1 MSSSQKENQNKAG
14 SSNGTA
20 AKLVPIV
27 LVTLCAFYA
36 LSKLRPP
43 KHEGDYDLKA
53 FGQLP
58 VQQKGRVKPLDTVAR
73 NSLLVMRGK
82 QTVPDGPEIS
92 FYEKV
97 FEGKKSPRYLPA
109 IEWFAELTL
118 RPSKADEYK
127 VFRIDHPEVLG
138 LFGFKPGKA
147 KYFSFNDLFHSND
160 IENLRKRQIEIIQ
173 NNPQVENL
181 RKRQADIIQVVNE
194 YLTTN
199 PDASERDKIEM
210 RVPLITQY
218 ENNQK
223 ELNTLIKDL
232 TQETQDKLDSL
243 MTKVTEVER
252 AIRSITL
259 GEDLNQNRDLDTL
272 NEDRNKD
279 GKLNLSEDLNE
290 NGRLD
295 LSEDLNG
302 NGKLDPDED
311 LNGNGRLDLSEDLNG
326 NGELDPS
333 EDSNGNRR
341 LDVSEDLNKN
351 GKLDPGPDSEKYT
364 PYQSNLAHLY
374 RAITLYDQLKDGL
387 FPHNWGKRF
396 GTSYSE
402 EIEIQSVHDQG
413 LLFPKFFPTSY
424 FKRNHSK
431 SLLFG
436 DINQFRILLNLLSF
450 DLKGSLESLRQELK
464 EAGALENESKLMEI
478 VAEKPEV
485 LELIQFDQNESLKLA
500 FNTSGEILRRQAEG
514 RYAPLG
520 IVPPDSFEGKVSIE
534 NGSDKM
540 SASEGKLDEFLQA
553 QSQVKIGSYS
563 AFDGIWRENQLRE
576 KVIKEL
582 KEDGTATLT
591 NVHEGRY
598 LVIDFL
604 FYLSFAGI
612 ALGVFRGLKRKKP
625 TWLAGSVATLLGT
638 GLALVWLV
646 LFGVPSATVKDVT
659 LHNIDWPTLPDS
671 LLETRKSSGTG
682 QIDPIILSY
691 ADLANAYQD
700 RNHAEFNG
708 IVKKLSDE
716 LEKSAPSQWHDLK
729 NLGPEHKFNG
739 AQPFVT
745 CMALYL
751 MALVFVF
758 LSWLIWQTP
767 MQKTAVGLTT
777 LAFVIHILGLVVRIW
792 IQGRPPVTNLYSS
805 SIFISLGAVFFGLI
819 FERIYR
825 NGIGTASAC
834 MVGFG
839 SLVIAHGFFGMT
851 DGLDSSG
858 DTMEMLQAVLDTNFW
873 LATHVVCIT
882 LGYVAMF
889 VAGSLAIIYLLR
901 GILDRRFD
909 KKTGRSISSM
919 IFGITCFA
927 VIFSFVGTMLGGIW
941 ADDSWGRF
949 WGWDPKENG
958 ALLIV
963 IWSAIVLHARFG
975 GLAKDRGIAALAIFG
990 NIVTSWSWFGTNLLQ
1005 EGLHSYG
1012 FSEAGFIALMW
1023 FVASQLL
1030 FIAIAYVPQR
1040 FWLSELGQP
1049 VRKRRKGDSIKSSS
1063 SSTNPSGS
1071 Q

>member
-1 MSSSQKENQNKAG
+1 MSSSQEENQNKAG
-14 SSNGTA
+14 PGNGTA

-36 LSKLRPP
+36 LSKLRPA

-73 NSLLVMRGK
+73 NSLLIMRGK
-82 QTVPDGPEIS
+82 QTVPDGPEVS
-92 FYEKV
+92 FFQRV
-97 FEGKKSPRYLPA
+97 FYGKKSPRYLPA
-109 IEWFAELTL
+109 IEWLAELTL

-147 KYFSFNDLFHSND
+147 KYFSFNDLFHTND
-160 IENLRKRQIEIIQ
+160 RENLRERQIEIVQ
-173 NNPQVENL
+173 NNERIKDL
-181 RKRQADIIQVVNE
+181 RIRQDEIVQEVNDFI
-194 YLTTN
+194 TKN
-199 PDASERDKIEM
+199 PDASENDKQEM
-210 RVPLITQY
+210 QERLISQY
-218 ENNQK
+218 E
-223 ELNTLIKDL
+223 ETEVLLKDL
-232 TQETQDKLDSL
+232 IEELTKETQAKLDSL
-243 MTKVTEVER
+243 NNKVAKVER
-252 AIRSITL
+252 AIRSIKL
-259 GEDLNQNRDLDTL
+259 GEDLNR
-272 NEDRNKD
+272 
-279 GKLNLSEDLNE
+279 

-295 LSEDLNG
+295 EGEDIN
-302 NGKLDPDED
+302 E
-311 LNGNGRLDLSEDLNG
+311 
-326 NGELDPS
+326 
-333 EDSNGNRR
+333 
-341 LDVSEDLNKN
+341 N

-374 RAITLYDQLKDGL
+374 QSVTLYDQLKNGL
-387 FPHNWGKRF
+387 FLHQGVNFF
-396 GTSYSE
+396 GTS
-402 EIEIQSVHDQG
+402 
-413 LLFPKFFPTSY
+413 
-424 FKRNHSK
+424 HSK
-431 SLLFG
+431 KIEDSLLFG
-436 DINQFRILLNLLSF
+436 DINQFRIVLNLFSL
-450 DLKGSLESLRQELK
+450 DLDGSLKSLRKEFK
-464 EAGALENESKLMEI
+464 EAGALEDESKLMEI
-478 VAEKPEV
+478 VNKKPEA
-485 LELIQFDQNESLKLA
+485 LELIQFDQIENLKIP
-500 FNTSGEILRRQAEG
+500 FKNSGRFLDRQADF
-514 RYAPLG
+514 APLG
-520 IVPPDSFEGKVSIE
+520 IVPPDSFEGKISIE
-534 NGSDKM
+534 NETEQM
-540 SASEGKLDEFLQA
+540 TASEGNLTKFLQA

-563 AFDGIWRENQLRE
+563 PFDGIWRENQLRE
-576 KVIKEL
+576 KLIKEL
-582 KEDGTATLT
+582 KDDATATMT

-598 LVIDFL
+598 WVIDFL

-612 ALGVFRGLKRKKP
+612 AFGVFRGLKRKKP
-625 TWLAGSVATLLGT
+625 VWLAGFVALLSGT
-638 GLALVWLV
+638 GLALAWLV

-671 LLETRKSSGTG
+671 LLESRKSPGTG
-682 QIDPIILSY
+682 QIDPILLSY
-691 ADLANAYQD
+691 ADLADAYQD
-700 RNHAEFNG
+700 RNHEEFNG
-708 IVKKLSDE
+708 IVKKLSKE
-716 LEKSAPSQWHDLK
+716 FEKSAPSQWHDLK
-729 NLGPEHKFNG
+729 NLGPEQAFNG

-777 LAFVIHILGLVVRIW
+777 LAFVIHVLGLVVRIW

-990 NIVTSWSWFGTNLLQ
+990 NVVTSWSWFGTNLLQ

-1040 FWLSELGQP
+1040 YWLSELGNP
-1049 VRKRRKGDSIKSSS
+1049 ARNRRA
-1063 SSTNPSGS
+1063 
-1071 Q
+1071 

>member
-1 MSSSQKENQNKAG
+1 MRE
-14 SSNGTA
+14 
-20 AKLVPIV
+20 
-27 LVTLCAFYA
+27 
-36 LSKLRPP
+36 
-43 KHEGDYDLKA
+43 
-53 FGQLP
+53 QL
-58 VQQKGRVKPLDTVAR
+58 
-73 NSLLVMRGK
+73 
-82 QTVPDGPEIS
+82 I
-92 FYEKV
+92 
-97 FEGKKSPRYLPA
+97 
-109 IEWFAELTL
+109 
-118 RPSKADEYK
+118 
-127 VFRIDHPEVLG
+127 
-138 LFGFKPGKA
+138 
-147 KYFSFNDLFHSND
+147 
-160 IENLRKRQIEIIQ
+160 
-173 NNPQVENL
+173 PQW
-181 RKRQADIIQVVNE
+181 K
-194 YLTTN
+194 
-199 PDASERDKIEM
+199 
-210 RVPLITQY
+210 
-218 ENNQK
+218 
-223 ELNTLIKDL
+223 
-232 TQETQDKLDSL
+232 ETQDKIDDLNEEIQVEVDELIDNLTKETQPKIDSL
-243 MTKVTEVER
+243 RAKVNEVER
-252 AIRSITL
+252 AIRSIKL
-259 GEDLNQNRDLDTL
+259 GEDLNRNDNLDV
-272 NEDRNKD
+272 
-279 GKLNLSEDLNE
+279 GEDLNE
-290 NGRLD
+290 
-295 LSEDLNG
+295 
-302 NGKLDPDED
+302 
-311 LNGNGRLDLSEDLNG
+311 
-326 NGELDPS
+326 
-333 EDSNGNRR
+333 
-341 LDVSEDLNKN
+341 N
-351 GKLDPGPDSEKYT
+351 GKLDPGPDVEKYT

-374 RAITLYDQLKDGL
+374 QAVTLYDQLKNGL
-387 FPHNWGKRF
+387 FIHQGVNFF
-396 GTSYSE
+396 GTSYSK
-402 EIEIQSVHDQG
+402 EIET
-413 LLFPKFFPTSY
+413 L
-424 FKRNHSK
+424 
-431 SLLFG
+431 SL
-436 DINQFRILLNLLSF
+436 QKKLNAQV
-450 DLKGSLESLRQELK
+450 EELRQELL
-464 EAGALENESKLMEI
+464 ASGAIENESKLMEI

-485 LELIQFDQNESLKLA
+485 MELIQRDQTLKENLRKSES
-500 FNTSGEILRRQAEG
+500 FLRVQA
-514 RYAPLG
+514 RFAPLG

-534 NGSDKM
+534 NGTETMTARK
-540 SASEGKLDEFLQA
+540 GKLDEFLQA

-576 KVIKEL
+576 KLIKSVA
-582 KEDGTATLT
+582 EDGTATLT
-591 NVHEGRY
+591 NVHEGRNWR
-598 LVIDFL
+598 LDFL

-612 ALGVFRGLKRKKP
+612 AFGVFRGLKRKRP

-671 LLETRKSSGTG
+671 LLESRDKAGIG
-682 QIDPIILSY
+682 QIDPILLSY
-691 ADLANAYQD
+691 ADLANAYQGRD
-700 RNHAEFNG
+700 HAEFNG
-708 IVKKLSDE
+708 IVKKLADKF
-716 LEKSAPSQWHDLK
+716 EKNTPSQWHDFK
-729 NLGPEHKFNG
+729 NLGPEHTFNA

-777 LAFVIHILGLVVRIW
+777 LAFVIHVLGLVVRIW

-834 MVGFG
+834 IVGFG

-990 NIVTSWSWFGTNLLQ
+990 NIVTSWSWFGTNLLG
-1005 EGLHSYG
+1005 EGLHNYG

-1049 VRKRRKGDSIKSSS
+1049 ARKRKADHSVKPSA
-1063 SSTNPSGS
+1063 SSTNPAES

>member
-1 MSSSQKENQNKAG
+1 MSSSDKVNQNKAG

-27 LVTLCAFYA
+27 LVTICAFYA

-58 VQQKGRVKPLDTVAR
+58 VQQKGRVKPLDTIAR
-73 NSLLVMRGK
+73 NSLLIMRGK
-82 QTVPDGPEIS
+82 QTVPDGPEVS
-92 FYEKV
+92 FFQRV
-97 FEGKKSPRYLPA
+97 FYGKKSPRYLTA
-109 IEWFAELTL
+109 IEWFTELTL
-118 RPSKADEYK
+118 RPDKADEYK

-138 LFGFKPGKA
+138 LFGFEPGKA
-147 KYFSFNDLFHSND
+147 KYFSFNDLFHNID
-160 IENLRKRQIEIIQ
+160 IENLRKRRE
-173 NNPQVENL
+173 
-181 RKRQADIIQVVNE
+181 DIIQEVDNYV
-194 YLTTN
+194 TKN
-199 PDASERDKIEM
+199 PDASEKDKREM
-210 RVPLITQY
+210 QKRLSKQY
-218 ENNQK
+218 EQ
-223 ELNTLIKDL
+223 
-232 TQETQDKLDSL
+232 TQDKLDSL
-243 MTKVTEVER
+243 IAKVTEVER
-252 AIRSITL
+252 AIRSIKL
-259 GEDLNQNRDLDTL
+259 GEDLNRNGVLDTIEDL
-272 NEDRNKD
+272 NRNGRLDLSEDRNNNGKLDPSEDRNKD
-279 GKLNLSEDLNE
+279 GKLNLSEDLNSNGLLDMSE
-290 NGRLD
+290 DLNENGELDPGEDLNSNGRLD
-295 LSEDLNG
+295 LSEDLNN
-302 NGKLDPDED
+302 NGKLDP
-311 LNGNGRLDLSEDLNG
+311 SEDLN
-326 NGELDPS
+326 NND
-333 EDSNGNRR
+333 R
-341 LDVSEDLNKN
+341 LDVSEDLNEN
-351 GKLDPGPDSEKYT
+351 GKIDPGPDSEKYT

-374 RAITLYDQLKDGL
+374 QAVTLYDQLKNGL
-387 FPHNWGKRF
+387 FPHHGSKFF
-396 GTSYSE
+396 GTFYSK
-402 EIEIQSVHDQG
+402 EI
-413 LLFPKFFPTSY
+413 KA
-424 FKRNHSK
+424 
-431 SLLFG
+431 
-436 DINQFRILLNLLSF
+436 LSF
-450 DLKGSLESLRQELK
+450 HKELSEGALEDLREELL
-464 EAGALENESKLMEI
+464 ASGALENESKLMEI
-478 VAEKPEV
+478 LSENPKAMG
-485 LELIQFDQNESLKLA
+485 LIQADQSFKASEP
-500 FNTSGEILRRQAEG
+500 FLRGQA
-514 RYAPLG
+514 RFASLG

-540 SASEGKLDEFLQA
+540 SASEGKFDEFLQA

-576 KVIKEL
+576 KLIKEL
-582 KEDGTATLT
+582 REDGTATLT

-604 FYLSFAGI
+604 FYLSFVGI
-612 ALGVFRGLKRKKP
+612 AFGVFHGLKRKKP

-638 GLALVWLV
+638 GLVLVWLV

-671 LLETRKSSGTG
+671 LLESRDKSGTG
-682 QIDPIILSY
+682 QIDPILLSY

-700 RNHAEFNG
+700 RDHAEFNG

-716 LEKSAPSQWHDLK
+716 FEKSAPSQWHDLK
-729 NLGPEHKFNG
+729 NLVPEHTFNG

-751 MALVFVF
+751 MALAFVF

-777 LAFVIHILGLVVRIW
+777 LAFVIHVLGLVVRIW

-834 MVGFG
+834 IVGFG

-882 LGYVAMF
+882 MGYVAMF

-975 GLAKDRGIAALAIFG
+975 GLARDRGIAALAIFG
-990 NIVTSWSWFGTNLLQ
+990 NIVTSWSWFGTNLLG
-1005 EGLHSYG
+1005 EGLHNYG

-1049 VRKRRKGDSIKSSS
+1049 ARKRKADNSVKSSS

-1071 Q
+1071 

>member
-1 MSSSQKENQNKAG
+1 MSSSQIENQNKAG

-20 AKLVPIV
+20 AKLVPII
-27 LVTLCAFYA
+27 LVTICAFYA
-36 LSKLRPP
+36 LSKLRPT

-73 NSLLVMRGK
+73 NSLLIMRGK
-82 QTVPDGPEIS
+82 QTVPDGPEVS
-92 FYEKV
+92 FFQRV
-97 FEGKKSPRYLPA
+97 FYGKKSPRYLPA

-118 RPSKADEYK
+118 RPTKADEYK

-160 IENLRKRQIEIIQ
+160 IEKLRKRQIESIQ
-173 NNPQVENL
+173 TNPKIVNL
-181 RKRQADIIQVVNE
+181 RKIQTDIFQEVNE
-194 YLTTN
+194 YVTTN
-199 PDASERDKIEM
+199 PDASEGDKIEM
-210 RVPLITQY
+210 RERLILQY
-218 ENNQK
+218 EETES
-223 ELNTLIKDL
+223 ELDNLIQALAK
-232 TQETQDKLDSL
+232 ETQPKIDSL
-243 MTKVTEVER
+243 IAKVTEVER
-252 AIRSITL
+252 AIRSIKL
-259 GEDLNQNRDLDTL
+259 GEDLNRNGRLDIL

-295 LSEDLNG
+295 PSEDLNG
-302 NGKLDPDED
+302 NGKLD
-311 LNGNGRLDLSEDLNG
+311 LSEDLNR
-326 NGELDPS
+326 NGRLDIS
-333 EDSNGNRR
+333 EDINQ
-341 LDVSEDLNKN
+341 N

-374 RAITLYDQLKDGL
+374 QSITLYDQLKNGL
-387 FPHNWGKRF
+387 FLHQGVNFF
-396 GTSYSE
+396 GTSYSK
-402 EIEIQSVHDQG
+402 EIKTLAFQ
-413 LLFPKFFPTSY
+413 K
-424 FKRNHSK
+424 K
-431 SLLFG
+431 
-436 DINQFRILLNLLSF
+436 LND
-450 DLKGSLESLRQELK
+450 DLKVLREEFL
-464 EAGALENESKLMEI
+464 ASGALESESKLMEI
-478 VAEKPEV
+478 VSKKPEAM
-485 LELIQFDQNESLKLA
+485 ELIQSDQSFKESLKESDS
-500 FNTSGEILRRQAEG
+500 FLRVQA
-514 RYAPLG
+514 RFAPLG

-534 NGSDKM
+534 NGTDKM
-540 SASEGKLDEFLQA
+540 TASEGKLDKFLQA

-563 AFDGIWRENQLRE
+563 AFDGLWRENQLRE
-576 KVIKEL
+576 KLIKEL
-582 KEDGTATLT
+582 KDDGTATLT

-598 LVIDFL
+598 LVIDYL

-612 ALGVFRGLKRKKP
+612 AFGVFRGLNRKRP
-625 TWLAGSVATLLGT
+625 TWLAGSVATLLGS
-638 GLALVWLV
+638 GLSLAWLV

-659 LHNIDWPTLPDS
+659 LHNIDWPTLPES
-671 LLETRKSSGTG
+671 LSETRKSSGTG
-682 QIDPIILSY
+682 QIDPILLSY
-691 ADLANAYQD
+691 AELANAYQNRD
-700 RNHAEFNG
+700 HAEFNG
-708 IVKKLSDE
+708 IVKKLSAE
-716 LEKSAPSQWHDLK
+716 FEKSAPSQWHDLK
-729 NLGPEHKFNG
+729 NLEPEHAFNG

-777 LAFVIHILGLVVRIW
+777 LAFAIHVLGLVVRIW

-834 MVGFG
+834 IVGFG

-990 NIVTSWSWFGTNLLQ
+990 NVVTSWSWFGTNLLQ

-1030 FIAIAYVPQR
+1030 FIAIAYIPQR
-1040 FWLSELGQP
+1040 FWLSELRKP
-1049 VRKRRKGDSIKSSS
+1049 VRKRR
-1063 SSTNPSGS
+1063 T
-1071 Q
+1071 

>member
-1 MSSSQKENQNKAG
+1 MSSSQEDNQNKAG
-14 SSNGTA
+14 STNGTA

-43 KHEGDYDLKA
+43 QHEGDYDLKT

-73 NSLLVMRGK
+73 NSLLIMRGK
-82 QTVPDGPEIS
+82 QTVPDGPEVS

-97 FEGKKSPRYLPA
+97 FEGEKAPKYLSA

-118 RPSKADEYK
+118 RPTKADEYK

-138 LFGFKPGKA
+138 LFGFEPGKA

-160 IENLRKRQIEIIQ
+160 IKDLRTEQDKILQE
-173 NNPQVENL
+173 
-181 RKRQADIIQVVNE
+181 VNDYVTE
-194 YLTTN
+194 N
-199 PDASERDKIEM
+199 PDAAEKDKLEM
-210 RVPLITQY
+210 RKRLIPQF
-218 ENNQK
+218 E
-223 ELNTLIKDL
+223 EV
-232 TQETQDKLDSL
+232 QDKLDSL
-243 MTKVTEVER
+243 IAKVTEVER
-252 AIRSITL
+252 AIRSIKL
-259 GEDLNQNRDLDTL
+259 GEDLNRNNVLDTIEDL
-272 NEDRNKD
+272 NKNGKLDLGEDLNGNGLLDVSEDLNKD
-279 GKLNLSEDLNE
+279 GKLNLSEDLNSNGRLDMSEDLNE
-290 NGRLD
+290 NGELDPGEDLNNNGMLD
-295 LSEDLNG
+295 LSEDLNED
-302 NGKLDPDED
+302 GKLNPRED
-311 LNGNGRLDLSEDLNG
+311 LNSNGLLDISEDLN
-326 NGELDPS
+326 E
-333 EDSNGNRR
+333 
-341 LDVSEDLNKN
+341 N

-374 RAITLYDQLKDGL
+374 QAVTLYDQLKNGL
-387 FPHNWGKRF
+387 FPHHGGKFF
-396 GTSYSE
+396 GTSYSK
-402 EIEIQSVHDQG
+402 EIKALAFHKE
-413 LLFPKFFPTSY
+413 
-424 FKRNHSK
+424 
-431 SLLFG
+431 
-436 DINQFRILLNLLSF
+436 LSE
-450 DLKGSLESLRQELK
+450 GALEDLRQEVL
-464 EAGALENESKLMEI
+464 ASGALENESKLMEI
-478 VAEKPEV
+478 LSKKPKAM
-485 LELIQFDQNESLKLA
+485 ELIQADQSLKA
-500 FNTSGEILRRQAEG
+500 SEPFLRGQA
-514 RYAPLG
+514 RFASLG

-534 NGSDKM
+534 NGTDKM
-540 SASEGKLDEFLQA
+540 TASEGKLDEFLQA

-576 KVIKEL
+576 KLIKSVG
-582 KEDGTATLT
+582 EDGTATLT

-598 LVIDFL
+598 WIIDFL

-612 ALGVFRGLKRKKP
+612 AFGVFRGLNRNKP

-638 GLALVWLV
+638 GLVLVWLV

-659 LHNIDWPTLPDS
+659 VHNIDWTSLPDS
-671 LLETRKSSGTG
+671 LLETRDKSGTG
-682 QIDPIILSY
+682 QISPIILSY
-691 ADLANAYQD
+691 ADLSNAYQD
-700 RNHAEFNG
+700 RDHAKFNG
-708 IVKKLSDE
+708 IVKKLSAE
-716 LEKSAPSQWHDLK
+716 FEKVAPYQWHDLK
-729 NLGPEHKFNG
+729 NLVPEHKFNG

-751 MALVFVF
+751 IALIFVF

-767 MQKTAVGLTT
+767 MQKSAVGLTT

-825 NGIGTASAC
+825 NGIGTAVAC
-834 MVGFG
+834 IVGFG
-839 SLVIAHGFFGMT
+839 SLVIAHGFFGLT

-882 LGYVAMF
+882 MGYVAMF
-889 VAGSLAIIYLLR
+889 VAGSLAIIYVLR

-909 KKTGRSISSM
+909 KKTGRSILSM

-990 NIVTSWSWFGTNLLQ
+990 NIVTSWSWFGTNLLG
-1005 EGLHSYG
+1005 EGLHNYG

-1030 FIAIAYVPQR
+1030 FIAIAYLPQR
-1040 FWLSELGQP
+1040 FWLSELGQSA
-1049 VRKRRKGDSIKSSS
+1049 RKRKAGNSVKSSS
-1063 SSTNPSGS
+1063 STKPSGS